1 MSGAPAA
8 EIRRWSWRPWV
19 LVSLLVLS
27 LEVSLV
33 YVLSWRPTGNE
44 PPAVRRIPLQVLAD
58 AGEAARLWR
67 REWIPDAA
75 RLAVPGPGG
84 FTGDLW
90 RHPPKVS
97 LAWPEPEE
105 PPHWLEAP
113 LGGGSNLVRFSLDSP
128 LRLRRVVRH
137 PPPTPTVFAAAPAA
151 LPPASRLEVQG
162 ELAGRTVLEAPRP
175 PVWTLDDVLETTVVQ
190 VLVDE
195 RGLVL
200 SAVALPPGS
209 GLAEADARAV
219 ELARQVRFAP
229 LPEGQR
235 RLQWG
240 RLVFHWGTQPA
251 SASTNA
257 PPAAVSTA
265 P

>member
-1 MSGAPAA
+1 MNPIPAA
-8 EIRRWSWRPWV
+8 EVRRRHWRPWL

-27 LEVSLV
+27 LQVSLLF
-33 YVLSWRPTGNE
+33 VLSWRPAQI
-44 PPAVRRIPLQVLAD
+44 PPSPPRPIPLRVLAEGG
-58 AGEAARLWR
+58 AMRLWR

-90 RHPPKVS
+90 RELPQVS
-97 LAWPEPEE
+97 LAWPEAEE

-113 LGGGSNLVRFSLDSP
+113 LRGGSNLIRFTLDSP

-137 PPPTPTVFAAAPAA
+137 PPPAPTVFKPARTA
-151 LPPASRLEVQG
+151 LPPASRIEVQG
-162 ELAGRTVLEAPRP
+162 ELAERTVIEAPRP
-175 PVWTLDDVLETTVVQ
+175 PVWTLDDVLDATVVQ

-200 SAVALPPGS
+200 SAVALPPGC

-219 ELARQVRFAP
+219 ELARRVRFAP

-240 RLVFHWGTQPA
+240 RLLFHWGTQPA
-251 SASTNA
+251 TAPTNA
-257 PPAAVSTA
+257 PPAAAT